1 MPMIRGATKRVRD
14 DARVVDGCV
23 VGDVVAR
30 ARHVAMG
37 GVKIDASI
45 ARGARSGATT
55 RGWRGRARANGSIDG
70 ARELSKSFLN
80 MTCD

>member
-30 ARHVAMG
+30 ARHVEMG

-55 RGWRGRARANGSIDG
+55 RGGRGRAREWLDRWR
-70 ARELSKSFLN
+70 ARAVKELFEH
-80 MTCD
+80 DA

>member
-1 MPMIRGATKRVRD
+1 
-14 DARVVDGCV
+14 
-23 VGDVVAR
+23 
-30 ARHVAMG
+30 MG

-80 MTCD
+80 TTRD

>member
-1 MPMIRGATKRVRD
+1 MPMIRGAPKRVRD
-14 DARVVDGCV
+14 DARVVDGNV
-23 VGDVVAR
+23 VGDVVAS

-55 RGWRGRARANGSIDG
+55 RGGGDARECLDRWRARAVK
-70 ARELSKSFLN
+70 ELLK
-80 MTCD
+80 M